1 MTTTGRQ
8 SVQYVETRLTCRDRA
23 NAGVQEA
30 TNTTRLFESRSK
42 LELSSSQPA
51 RNTLYAFVLSDL
63 LDKRKSTRSKQDLEV
78 LSQEFKVEIDALDR
92 LTRFVNSPSID
103 SSSIRP
109 AKGKSEEEGFV
120 ATVSIILFH
129 PVVESS
135 LTVLF

>member
-1 MTTTGRQ
+1 MTCGN
-8 SVQYVETRLTCRDRA
+8 YV

-42 LELSSSQPA
+42 SELSSSQPA
-51 RNTLYAFVLSDL
+51 KNTLYAFMLSDL
-63 LDKRKSTRSKQDLEV
+63 LDKRKSARSKQDLEE
-78 LSQEFKVEIDALDR
+78 LSKEFKVEIGALDR

-120 ATVSIILFH
+120 ATVSIISIPTGCRIVH
-129 PVVESS
+129 
-135 LTVLF
+135 